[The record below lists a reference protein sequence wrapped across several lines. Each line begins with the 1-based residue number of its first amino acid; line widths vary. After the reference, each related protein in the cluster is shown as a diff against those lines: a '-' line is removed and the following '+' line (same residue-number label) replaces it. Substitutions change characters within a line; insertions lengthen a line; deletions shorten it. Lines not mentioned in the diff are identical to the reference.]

1 MAIRR
6 SAGTVAQMLDIS
18 PLYNKSEFSRVQE
31 DAYNIWS
38 NYSST
43 KPYERGLTDQL
54 HSKLGVNLLG
64 QYYFING
71 TNGTLSPKFDFT
83 SSGPNKGNRN
93 AFVVATRVGDIPAPN
108 PQNIDWVELNR
119 TSGNLANEIIRVN
132 TKAGQPPSSVSIS
145 RSATM
150 TTNLYCPRSV
160 NLDRPKSQSNIAQC
174 IVSVQLM
181 PKCFW
186 LLSNATHRRVFRQY
200 SQLDC

>member
-1 MAIRR
+1 MVICSLFTTLKATRR

-18 PLYNKSEFSRVQE
+18 HLYGTPEFERVQE

-43 KPYERGLTDQL
+43 NPYERGLTVRL
-54 HSKLGVNLLG
+54 HRKLGIDLLG

-83 SSGPNKGNRN
+83 TSGPNKGNLD
-93 AFVVATRVGDIPAPN
+93 AFVVANRVGDIPAPD

-119 TSGNLANEIIRVN
+119 TSGKLANEVIRVN

-145 RSATM
+145 
-150 TTNLYCPRSV
+150 
-160 NLDRPKSQSNIAQC
+160 
-174 IVSVQLM
+174 
-181 PKCFW
+181 
-186 LLSNATHRRVFRQY
+186 
-200 SQLDC
+200 